1 MINISG
7 SSTQRLHE
15 SSSILTNTQKHTNTQ
30 TPKSTFSTTTHTA
43 SPQVSQQVKSSH
55 IHIYIRLFLCY
66 TYITYICIES
76 TTSCTLSSLSFDS
89 LYLPFMMVLRTHH
102 HHHHNAVIV
111 VVVSVFLSW
120 TISFTHGLSNNPQ
133 QQQLKIAF
141 VTGNKMKVC
150 FMCVVVFEKTCPQ
163 VIISQI

>member
-1 MINISG
+1 
-7 SSTQRLHE
+7 
-15 SSSILTNTQKHTNTQ
+15 
-30 TPKSTFSTTTHTA
+30 
-43 SPQVSQQVKSSH
+43 
-55 IHIYIRLFLCY
+55 
-66 TYITYICIES
+66 
-76 TTSCTLSSLSFDS
+76 
-89 LYLPFMMVLRTHH
+89 MMVLRTQH

-120 TISFTHGLSNNPQ
+120 TMSFTHGLSNNPQQ

-150 FMCVVVFEKTCPQ
+150 FMCVVVFDEKTCPQ